1 MIALYNGNAKIQT
14 TEWVSEWVSEWV
26 IEWTI
31 FAYDKVSNISAASSW
46 EL

>member
-14 TEWVSEWVSEWV
+14 TEWVSEWVSEW
-26 IEWTI
+26 TI

>member
-14 TEWVSEWVSEWV
+14 TEWVSEWV